1 MALIFVVTK
10 YIGGRKRKCFGLLL
24 CLFFLGSLLFLHL
37 IRKFFHLPCCLI
49 YEVTLACHSTKIL
62 ISSLHVDLFLFRL
75 SEAFSLWFAFLQYC
89 VREDLFG
96 CCHSLI
102 SSSPLN
108 NWSSLIFNQQCLVC
122 WIGSIFVLA
131 QGLLYLIWNLNC
143 SLHSL
148 CSQKVFI
155 WDINSFCSFLELCI

>member
-1 MALIFVVTK
+1 MVSGFNFCCYKVFWGEKKKVFWLI
-10 YIGGRKRKCFGLLL
+10 IMP
-24 CLFFLGSLLFLHL
+24 FFLGSLLFLHL

-49 YEVTLACHSTKIL
+49 YEVTLACHNTKIL

-108 NWSSLIFNQQCLVC
+108 NWSSLIFSQQCLVC
-122 WIGSIFVLA
+122 WIGSIFLLA
-131 QGLLYLIWNLNC
+131 QGLLYLIWSLNS

-148 CSQKVFI
+148 F
-155 WDINSFCSFLELCI
+155 SFEI